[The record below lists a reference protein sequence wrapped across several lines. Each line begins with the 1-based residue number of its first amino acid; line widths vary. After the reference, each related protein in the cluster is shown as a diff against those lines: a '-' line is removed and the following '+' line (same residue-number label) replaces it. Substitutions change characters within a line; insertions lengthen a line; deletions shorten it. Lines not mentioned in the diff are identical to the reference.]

1 MEDQIKDLQK
11 RIDELKLKNEGM
23 AMQIDKLRRQLYYAE
38 KDRVRLE
45 MLEGE
50 RIEQATKEQNAK
62 IYT

>member
-50 RIEQATKEQNAK
+50 RIEQATKEQNAN